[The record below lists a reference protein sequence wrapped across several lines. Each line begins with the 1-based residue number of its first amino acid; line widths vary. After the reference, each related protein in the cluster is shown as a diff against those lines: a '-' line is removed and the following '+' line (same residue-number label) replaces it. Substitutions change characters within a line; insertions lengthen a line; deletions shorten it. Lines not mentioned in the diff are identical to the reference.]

1 MRPLQ
6 IFVTADPELP
16 VPPPLYGGIE
26 RVVAQL
32 VDGLVERGHGVTLF
46 AHQDS
51 HTRATLVPYPDVRS
65 RSRAATARH
74 AAIIARA
81 YARRRPDVIHS
92 FGRLAYLTPLLGL
105 PVAKLMSYQRA
116 VTRARVVWAHRLARG
131 SLTFT
136 GCSRRLIEPV
146 CDVGSWHVLY
156 NGVPVDRYRF
166 EPSVSHDA
174 PLVFLGRVE
183 RIKGPHVAI
192 HVARQAGRRLV
203 LAGNVPDDHRAY
215 FETEISPLIDG
226 RSVTYAGPV
235 DDEAKSQLLSG
246 AAALLMPIQWDEP
259 FGIVM
264 AEALACGTPVI
275 GLARGAVPEVVDDGV
290 TGFVCGTADAM
301 AQCVSRIAEIDRRA
315 CRRAAERRFSSQAL
329 VDACEELYGR
339 VGGAASVEPVGVKPV
354 NVERP

>member
-1 MRPLQ
+1 MKPLR

-32 VDGLVERGHGVTLF
+32 VDGLVGRGHGVTLF

-51 HTRATLVPYPDVRS
+51 RTRATLVPYPDVRS
-65 RSRAATARH
+65 RSRTATARH
-74 AAIIARA
+74 AAIIARE

-136 GCSRRLIEPV
+136 GCSRHLIEPV

-156 NGVPVDRYRF
+156 NSVPIDRYRF
-166 EPSVSHDA
+166 EPAVPHDA
-174 PLVFLGRVE
+174 PLLFLGRVE

-215 FETEISPLIDG
+215 FETEISPFIDG

-235 DDEAKSQLLSG
+235 DDEAKSRLLSG

-275 GLARGAVPEVVDDGV
+275 GLARGAVPEVVDDEV

-301 AQCVSRIAEIDRRA
+301 VQRVSRIAEIDRQA

-329 VDACEELYGR
+329 VDACEGLYGR
-339 VGGAASVEPVGVKPV
+339 ALGLAARSNPLGPAIAAG
-354 NVERP
+354 R